1 MKRTSIF
8 LILLVAA
15 VVLAVYVFYPKDVT
29 INAQGIKYQLG
40 NDALEQPIHVT
51 IKGKVHR
58 SLLGDRTFKGI
69 VELEGEELPV
79 PQNQRQL
86 ELKFYKEF
94 GAVIIY
100 AYNDRGAPRFHSVGT
115 IYFDKHFNNA
125 TIALLEKKDNT
136 GSSWSAAD
144 GLMITVPA
152 TNRQEAV
159 SKSNEIMG
167 KYINGY
173 ILE

>member
-1 MKRTSIF
+1 MKRTLIF
-8 LILLVAA
+8 LILLA
-15 VVLAVYVFYPKDVT
+15 VVVIAVVFHLPKDVT
-29 INAQGIKYQLG
+29 INSQGIKYQLG

-69 VELEGEELPV
+69 VELEGEEMPV

-100 AYNDRGAPRFHSVGT
+100 AYNDRGAAKHHSVGT

-125 TIALLEKKDNT
+125 TIALLEQKENT

-159 SKSNEIMG
+159 NKSNEIMG

>member
-1 MKRTSIF
+1 MKRTLIF
-8 LILLVAA
+8 LILLA
-15 VVLAVYVFYPKDVT
+15 VVVIAIVFYFPKDVT
-29 INAQGIKYQLG
+29 INAQGVKYRLG

-69 VELEGEELPV
+69 VELEGEEMPV

-86 ELKFYKEF
+86 ERKLNKES
-94 GAVIIY
+94 ADLIY

-125 TIALLEKKDNT
+125 TIALLEQKENT

-159 SKSNEIMG
+159 NKSNEIMG

>member
-1 MKRTSIF
+1 MKRTLIF
-8 LILLVAA
+8 LILLA
-15 VVLAVYVFYPKDVT
+15 VVVIAIVFYFPKDVT
-29 INAQGIKYQLG
+29 INAQGIKYRLG

-125 TIALLEKKDNT
+125 TIALLEPKENT